1 MPWRDLTLA
10 KSCNRC
16 RRPLAV
22 GAHVYQGEI
31 TGAIWCADCGAGM
44 GLHADRPEQRT
55 EMASIAEWAAYLKA
69 TYPKRRDLSARIVGE
84 RDE

>member
-1 MPWRDLTLA
+1 
-10 KSCNRC
+10 
-16 RRPLAV
+16 
-22 GAHVYQGEI
+22 
-31 TGAIWCADCGAGM
+31 M